1 MRRMI
6 LMMVMVLTA
15 HGCATKPQGGV
26 LADREWS
33 FAWMDGVSSIPRG
46 VAVPSIRFGSDGRLG
61 GNTGCNS
68 AGAAYAVE
76 GDRLTIS
83 SMFTTKRACADPAG
97 NEIERLYIAALE
109 RTRRFRIAG
118 GELELLDDR
127 GAVLARFAYRRE

>member
-1 MRRMI
+1 MRRMT
-6 LMMVMVLTA
+6 LMLATMLVVA
-15 HGCATKPQGGV
+15 GCATVPDGEV
-26 LADREWS
+26 LVDREWS

-83 SMFTTKRACADPAG
+83 SMFTTKRACADPVG
-97 NEIERLYIAALE
+97 NEIERKYIAALE

-118 GELELLDDR
+118 GELELLDEG
-127 GAVLARFAYRRE
+127 GAVLARFAYQRG

>member
-1 MRRMI
+1 MI
-6 LMMVMVLTA
+6 LMLAMFLGA
-15 HGCATKPQGGV
+15 HGCATMPQGDV
-26 LADREWS
+26 LVDREWS

-97 NEIERLYIAALE
+97 NEIERKFVAALE

-118 GELELLDDR
+118 GELELLDD
-127 GAVLARFAYRRE
+127 GGTVLARFAYRRG